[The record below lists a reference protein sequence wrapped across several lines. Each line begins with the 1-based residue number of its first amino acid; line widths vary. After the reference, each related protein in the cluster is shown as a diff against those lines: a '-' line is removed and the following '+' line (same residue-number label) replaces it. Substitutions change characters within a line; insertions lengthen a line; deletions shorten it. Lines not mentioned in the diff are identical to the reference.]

1 MNAQLE
7 PIEAALTRAGIP
19 YQVRGIRFYDRAEV
33 RGAIDLVRRAVAA
46 GHADRDRDRR

>member
-7 PIEAALTRAGIP
+7 PIEAALTRARIP
-19 YQVRGIRFYDRAEV
+19 YQIRGIRFYDRPEV

-46 GHADRDRDRR
+46 VP